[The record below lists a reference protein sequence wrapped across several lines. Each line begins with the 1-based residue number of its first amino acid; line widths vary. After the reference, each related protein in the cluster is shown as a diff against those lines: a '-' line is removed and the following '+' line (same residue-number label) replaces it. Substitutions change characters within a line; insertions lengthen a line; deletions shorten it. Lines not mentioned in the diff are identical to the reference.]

1 MGIEC
6 NTTTR
11 RLIGLSLNSTRYA
24 DEGWYLNAS
33 LFLPF
38 VDLKS
43 LYLSGNAIAG
53 CIQNEGF
60 EKLSSN
66 LSNLEILDLRVN
78 YLNDNIMLSL
88 SELSSLRYLSLAN
101 NHLEGSSDRN
111 GFQWLSRLSNLET
124 LDLSGNSLKNNIM
137 LHMNG
142 LSSLKTLS
150 LGGNLLKGKLL
161 HIQELNNLT
170 KLKYLDLSGNKID
183 SISNQDETHL
193 RLLNLEE
200 LDLSYN
206 LFRNNTFSFPKG
218 LSSLKSLK
226 MCWNDLQGSLDIKGL
241 ENLTNLKEL
250 DVSGNRIESLESYKG
265 FQWLSRLN
273 NLETLYLSGNS
284 LKNNIMLH
292 MKGLSSLKTLSLR
305 GNLLKGN
312 LLHIQGWMLE
322 LNNLT
327 KLKYLDLSG
336 NRIESISNQDET
348 HLRLLN
354 LEELDLSYNLFR
366 NNTFFFPNGLS
377 NLKSLTM
384 IKNDL
389 QGLLDI
395 KGLENLANLKE
406 LDLSENGIESLESYK
421 DDATKRQ
428 QMIHLEELYLD
439 ENLLYN
445 SSTVFA
451 SLSGF
456 PNLKSL
462 SMRSN
467 QLKGSLD
474 MKDLDAVSNLRE
486 LYLTSNQLKD
496 FVIQKGCCDLK
507 KLEVLDLS
515 GNAFEGML
523 PNYLGNLT
531 SLRELDVSDNHFSG
545 NLTPLSNLTSL
556 EYLSLSRNHLEI
568 PTSFAPFVNLRNLKV
583 FYADENKM
591 VMEPSFHSSLPKFQL
606 RFISLPNCITSPDQ
620 LGFELLTFLHYQYD
634 LRFVDLSGNKFSG
647 TPPIWLLENNTKL
660 EFLILRGNAF
670 SGLLSLPSAPN
681 LNASLVD
688 ISDNKLQG
696 QIPSHI
702 CSTFPHL
709 RGLFL
714 SKNAIEGHIPPCLSG
729 MMDLSTLDLSNNQLS
744 GRLPDELIMK
754 KSLFMLRL
762 SNNNLSGNV
771 IPAVFNTNR
780 LIGIHLDGNNFSGEM
795 EKIDVSIFEFSS
807 SPAEIDLSN
816 NKLYGKL
823 PGWIGNLS
831 SLQSLALS
839 NNRFEG
845 SIPKEFCNLNSYVV
859 GNFCCTLYKSILAKS
874 LVFFR

>member
-250 DVSGNRIESLESYKG
+250 DVSGNRIESLESY
-265 FQWLSRLN
+265 
-273 NLETLYLSGNS
+273 
-284 LKNNIMLH
+284 
-292 MKGLSSLKTLSLR
+292 
-305 GNLLKGN
+305 
-312 LLHIQGWMLE
+312 
-322 LNNLT
+322 
-327 KLKYLDLSG
+327 
-336 NRIESISNQDET
+336 
-348 HLRLLN
+348 
-354 LEELDLSYNLFR
+354 
-366 NNTFFFPNGLS
+366 
-377 NLKSLTM
+377 
-384 IKNDL
+384 
-389 QGLLDI
+389 